1 LRQSDLAFTQV
12 ERLGRAEGSVGRAR
26 TALKEGRL
34 DDAAQYLRTA
44 AASTPPAYPW
54 SIRWFSALVNRQ
66 NGALEDAAA
75 DLEALIASEFP
86 EAVKRGFDFSKD
98 DRVLVELGNVLLEMA
113 RAADKNPDQASASN
127 GDLNSSSM
135 RNRAKDLATRALE
148 MDPESVAAWYLL
160 AQSQS
165 ELGDEPAAAAA
176 LAQHAKF
183 KPDENARDRAVN
195 LARIR
200 DAAANHASEAIVIY
214 DLDRPER
221 FEGTVKQV
229 PSSATASITK

>member
-1 LRQSDLAFTQV
+1 M
-12 ERLGRAEGSVGRAR
+12 
-26 TALKEGRL
+26 
-34 DDAAQYLRTA
+34 
-44 AASTPPAYPW
+44 
-54 SIRWFSALVNRQ
+54 NRQ

-135 RNRAKDLATRALE
+135 RNRAKDLATRALD

-214 DLDRPER
+214 DLNRPER

-229 PSSATASITK
+229 LSSPTASITK